1 MYFSERAVRIKVH
14 KKISLSKMWSVAK
27 CEYIKW
33 ITNPRN
39 IVVIVLLIFIKTLFI
54 DTLAQRADRYGSPM
68 NVLEPFIAVG
78 NSWVAVLLLPSV
90 FLVLMSDFPKF
101 DGNSLFVICRS
112 GKLNWLYG
120 QMLFAVMAV
129 ISYIAVVFLA
139 VVGMSVGNTVLS
151 SSWSEAARFYA
162 AKFPDEMNTFATLL
176 LPENLYNQL
185 DPICTIVHTLVL
197 IILYLFLLS
206 LVLLICRISSGKMTG
221 MFICTAVIALGVA
234 TCALRS
240 DLMWLF
246 PMGNSIIWMHYT
258 EIIREPIKPIWYSYV
273 YFAVMAL
280 LLIFMSTLRAKRLSV
295 SLLPEE
301 S

>member
-1 MYFSERAVRIKVH
+1 MRKRIALH
-14 KKISLSKMWSVAK
+14 KIWSVAK

-90 FLVLMSDFPKF
+90 FLVLMSDFPKA
-101 DGNSLFVICRS
+101 DGNTLFVIHRS

-120 QMLFAVMAV
+120 QILFAVMAV
-129 ISYIAVVFLA
+129 ISYIAAVFLT
-139 VVGMSVGNTVLS
+139 VVGLSVGNTVLS
-151 SSWSEAARFYA
+151 SSWSEATRFYA
-162 AKFPDEMNTFATLL
+162 SKFPDEMNTFATLL

-185 DPICTIVHTLVL
+185 DPICTMVHTLVL

-206 LVLLICRISSGKMTG
+206 LVLLICRILSGKMTG

-234 TCALRS
+234 TCALGN
-240 DLMWLF
+240 DFMWLF
-246 PMGNSIIWMHYT
+246 PMSNSIIWMHYT
-258 EIIREPIKPIWYSYV
+258 EIIREPIKPIWYSYL
-273 YFAVMAL
+273 YFVIADI
-280 LLIFMSTLRAKRLSV
+280 LLITACTLRIKRLSV
-295 SLLPEE
+295 SLLSEE
-301 S
+301 IS

>member
-14 KKISLSKMWSVAK
+14 KRLSLSKMWSVAR

-33 ITNPRN
+33 LTNPRN
-39 IVVIVLLIFIKTLFI
+39 IVIIVLLIFIKTLFI

-78 NSWVAVLLLPSV
+78 NSGIAVLLLPSV
-90 FLVLMSDFPKF
+90 FLVLMSDFPKS
-101 DGNSLFVICRS
+101 DGNTLFVIHRS

-120 QMLFAVMAV
+120 QLLFAVMAV
-129 ISYIAVVFLA
+129 VSYIAVVFIT
-139 VVGMSVGNTVLS
+139 VVGLSVGNTVLN
-151 SSWSEAARFYA
+151 SSWSEATRFYIS
-162 AKFPDEMNTFATLL
+162 KFPKEMNTFATEL
-176 LPENLYNQL
+176 LPPNLYNQL
-185 DPICTIVHTLVL
+185 NPTETVLHTVIL
-197 IILYLFLLS
+197 IALYLLLLS
-206 LVLLICRISSGKMTG
+206 LILMLCRITFGRMTG
-221 MFICTAVIALGVA
+221 VFSCVAIIALGVA
-234 TCALRS
+234 TCALRN

-273 YFAVMAL
+273 YFAVADL
-280 LLIFMSTLRAKRLSV
+280 LLIFISTLRIRRVSV

>member
-1 MYFSERAVRIKVH
+1 MRKRIALY
-14 KKISLSKMWSVAK
+14 KIWSVAK

-39 IVVIVLLIFIKTLFI
+39 IIVIVLLIFIKTLFI

-78 NSWVAVLLLPSV
+78 NSWLAVLLLPSV
-90 FLVLMSDFPKF
+90 FLVLMSDFPKS
-101 DGNSLFVICRS
+101 DGNTLFVIQRS

-120 QMLFAVMAV
+120 QVLFAVMAV
-129 ISYIAVVFLA
+129 VSYIAAVFLTI
-139 VVGMSVGNTVLS
+139 VGLSVGNTVLD
-151 SSWSEAARFYA
+151 SSWSEATRFYVS
-162 AKFPDEMNTFATLL
+162 KFPNEMNTFAAQL
-176 LPENLYNQL
+176 LPANLYNQL
-185 DPICTIVHTLVL
+185 NPTETIIHTLAL
-197 IILYLFLLS
+197 IVLYLLLLS
-206 LVLLICRISSGKMTG
+206 LILMLCRITFGKMTG
-221 MFICTAVIALGVA
+221 VFVCTAIIALGVA
-234 TCALRS
+234 TCALRN
-240 DLMWLF
+240 DFMWLL

-273 YFAVMAL
+273 YFAVIDL
-280 LLIFMSTLRAKRLSV
+280 LLMFISMLRVRRLSI

>member
-1 MYFSERAVRIKVH
+1 MH
-14 KKISLSKMWSVAK
+14 KQISLSKMWSVAR

-39 IVVIVLLIFIKTLFI
+39 IIVIVLLIFIKTLFI

-112 GKLNWLYG
+112 GKQNWLYG
-120 QMLFAVMAV
+120 QALFALMAV
-129 ISYIAVVFLA
+129 ASYIAVVFLA
-139 VVGMSVGNTVLS
+139 VVGMSVGNTVFN
-151 SSWSEAARFYA
+151 SSWSEVTRFYA

-185 DPICTIVHTLVL
+185 DPICTMVHTLVL
-197 IILYLFLLS
+197 IVLYLFLLS

-221 MFICTAVIALGVA
+221 IFICTAVIALGVA
-234 TCALRS
+234 TCALGN

-246 PMGNSIIWMHYT
+246 PMSNSIIWMHYT
-258 EIIREPIKPIWYSYV
+258 EIIREPIKPIWYSYL
-273 YFAVMAL
+273 YFVIADIL
-280 LLIFMSTLRAKRLSV
+280 LVTACTLRIKRLSV
-295 SLLPEE
+295 SLLSEE
-301 S
+301 IS

>member
-1 MYFSERAVRIKVH
+1 MSFSERAVQIKVR
-14 KKISLSKMWSVAK
+14 KRIALYKIWSVAK

-39 IVVIVLLIFIKTLFI
+39 IIVIVLLIFIKTLFI

-90 FLVLMSDFPKF
+90 FLVLMSDFPKS
-101 DGNSLFVICRS
+101 DGNTLFVIHRS

-120 QMLFAVMAV
+120 QVLFAVMAV
-129 ISYIAVVFLA
+129 ISYIAAVFLTI
-139 VVGMSVGNTVLS
+139 VGLSVGNTVLD
-151 SSWSEAARFYA
+151 SSWSEATRFYVS
-162 AKFPDEMNTFATLL
+162 KFPDEMNTFATQL
-176 LPENLYNQL
+176 LPANLYNQL
-185 DPICTIVHTLVL
+185 NPTETVLHTLIL
-197 IILYLFLLS
+197 IVLYLLLLS
-206 LVLLICRISSGKMTG
+206 LILMLCRITFGKMTG
-221 MFICTAVIALGVA
+221 VFVCTAIIALGVA
-234 TCALRS
+234 TCALRN
-240 DLMWLF
+240 DFMWLL

-273 YFAVMAL
+273 YFAVTNL
-280 LLIFMSTLRAKRLSV
+280 FLILISTWRVRRLSV